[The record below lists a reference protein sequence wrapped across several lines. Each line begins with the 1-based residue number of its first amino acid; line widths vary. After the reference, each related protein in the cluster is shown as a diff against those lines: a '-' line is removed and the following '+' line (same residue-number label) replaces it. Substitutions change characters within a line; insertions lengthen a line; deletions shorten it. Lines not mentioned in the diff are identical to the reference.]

1 MSGNLVKKGQVG
13 ALQTLENFIFQTGLE
28 NVKTSINTK
37 TGTASITGSKDGYQ
51 YTTTV
56 KREKHG
62 VVQTQASF
70 ETNLGKE
77 ALISQVKQLLKEGYR
92 QREVADML
100 VYLNHWF
107 QNIRDIS
114 QMIATSGQLAPRLQ
128 FML

>member
-1 MSGNLVKKGQVG
+1 MSGNLVKKGQVS
-13 ALQTLENFIFQTGLE
+13 ALQALENFISQTGLK
-28 NVKTSINTK
+28 NVKTSINT
-37 TGTASITGSKDGYQ
+37 GSRDGYQ

-100 VYLNHWF
+100 G
-107 QNIRDIS
+107 IS
-114 QMIATSGQLAPRLQ
+114 QSLVSKYSRY
-128 FML
+128 

>member
-1 MSGNLVKKGQVG
+1 MSGDLVKKGQVG
-13 ALQTLENFIFQTGLE
+13 ALHTLENFIFQTGLD
-28 NVKTSINTK
+28 NVKTYINTK
-37 TGTASITGSKDGYQ
+37 TGTASITGSKGGYQ

-100 VYLNHWF
+100 G
-107 QNIRDIS
+107 IS
-114 QMIATSGQLAPRLQ
+114 QSLVSKYSRY
-128 FML
+128 

>member
-13 ALQTLENFIFQTGLE
+13 ALQTLENFISQTGLE

-56 KREKHG
+56 NREKHG

-70 ETNLGKE
+70 ETNLGKG

-100 VYLNHWF
+100 G
-107 QNIRDIS
+107 IS
-114 QMIATSGQLAPRLQ
+114 QSLVSKYSRY
-128 FML
+128 

>member
-1 MSGNLVKKGQVG
+1 MSGDLVKKGQVG

-37 TGTASITGSKDGYQ
+37 TGTASITGSKGG

-100 VYLNHWF
+100 G
-107 QNIRDIS
+107 IS
-114 QMIATSGQLAPRLQ
+114 QSLVSKYSRY
-128 FML
+128 